1 MPLELFS
8 CALVAKGAFRAGATG
23 SSAPPINQYKEQET
37 KKEEGNQHLLTH
49 VLASESAS
57 LKTT

>member
-37 KKEEGNQHLLTH
+37 KKGGKST
-49 VLASESAS
+49 LANSF
-57 LKTT
+57 